1 LVFRISTIQKII
13 GAFSFMNQLKLLSF
27 GIGRCNRQTCRTSL
41 LGSGK
46 FAIREIVCFSWGAF
60 SFLSFSFLPFFLFL
74 SFLLSYSY
82 YFI

>member
-1 LVFRISTIQKII
+1 MINRKK
-13 GAFSFMNQLKLLSF
+13 FSIAN
-27 GIGRCNRQTCRTSL
+27 GRCKRQTCDIPT

-74 SFLLSYSY
+74 SFLLNYIYS
-82 YFI
+82 

>member
-1 LVFRISTIQKII
+1 MGDAKGKLAEHHCLVQV
-13 GAFSFMNQLKLLSF
+13 N
-27 GIGRCNRQTCRTSL
+27 SL
-41 LGSGK
+41 LAKLFVFIGGT
-46 FAIREIVCFSWGAF
+46 F

>member
-1 LVFRISTIQKII
+1 
-13 GAFSFMNQLKLLSF
+13 MNQLKLLS
-27 GIGRCNRQTCRTSL
+27 IANGRCKRQTCDTPT

-46 FAIREIVCFSWGAF
+46 FAYAKLFVFLGGAF

>member
-46 FAIREIVCFSWGAF
+46 FAIREIVCFSWGGFFF
-60 SFLSFSFLPFFLFL
+60 SFFFFFTFFSFSFF
-74 SFLLSYSY
+74 SFEL
-82 YFI
+82 